1 MVSVENS
8 SFVLLFSL
16 LNGIYHGI
24 GADHMLAVSTL
35 ARKGARRADVARL
48 GLRFGMAHAG
58 VLLVLCTVAVIW
70 NFSVS
75 PAWESR
81 AEIFGGALLILLGAW
96 TFLEWLREAGHIHSH
111 QHTHAPD
118 APPHTHYHFHLQEDH
133 PKKHTHP
140 HTSTLLGALFAF
152 SGLRALLI
160 TAVPIMQSRSLW
172 LILLYLGV
180 FGLGIILSM
189 TVWGLIFGSA
199 LKGERS
205 GHWVSLTLS
214 LSSVALG
221 MYWIGTAGGPV

>member
-16 LNGIYHGI
+16 LNGIYHGM

-58 VLLVLCTVAVIW
+58 VLLVLFTLALIW

-75 PAWESR
+75 PAWEST
-81 AEIFGGALLILLGAW
+81 AEVFGGAVLVLLGAW
-96 TFLEWLREAGHIHSH
+96 TFLEWLREAGYIHSH
-111 QHTHAPD
+111 VHTHASG
-118 APPHTHYHFHLQEDH
+118 ATPHTHYHFHLQGDH

-140 HTSTLLGALFAF
+140 HASTLLGALFAL

-160 TAVPIMQSRSLW
+160 TAVPILQSKSLW

-180 FGLGIILSM
+180 FGLGIVLSM
-189 TVWGLIFGSA
+189 TVWGLIIGSA

-214 LSSVALG
+214 VSSVALG
-221 MYWIGTAGGPV
+221 SYWIVAARAPV